1 MNLRNLR
8 TFDSLRQPAFRIYYL
23 STPGQWAAQSMQG
36 VVQSL
41 LLYRLT
47 GSTAKLGTMALASAA
62 AQIIVALYTGVLVDR
77 FSKKRLM
84 QIGQAITAMTSI
96 VITVCLATGILSKAH
111 PSSWWILVGMSAIQ
125 GMSGVL
131 LWSARASIIPE
142 LVSKDQVANATS
154 LTTIGLNICQLVAP
168 AFAGF
173 LIDKINPEVGLNF
186 EAAFL
191 TIVGFYLISIF
202 ITNFVPEGE
211 AAFSPRGHVISEMVE
226 GLRYI
231 RKNIMLLWIVIY
243 TMLSSMI
250 VFPLGVMMSVFS
262 DSILKVGGTGL
273 GLLQG
278 FSAAGALIT
287 VLIIASLAIKKRSLI
302 MLITGLVLGLAQAA
316 FAFST
321 SYPLSLLLMVFAGAG
336 TMGQITIAMIMLQT
350 NSDPAQRGR
359 VLSILSLGMG
369 ISGLMT
375 FGSGFVAEVIGIQRT
390 IGGLSLLLVGATILI
405 LFLVPKLRK
414 LD

>member
-142 LVSKDQVANATS
+142 LVSKDQVSNATS

-191 TIVGFYLISIF
+191 TIVGLYLISIF

-211 AAFSPRGHVISEMVE
+211 AASSPRGHMISDMVE

-287 VLIIASLAIKKRSLI
+287 VLVIASLAIKKRSLI

>member
-142 LVSKDQVANATS
+142 LVSKDQVSNATS

-191 TIVGFYLISIF
+191 TIVGLYLISIF

-211 AAFSPRGHVISEMVE
+211 AASSPRGHMISDMVE

-231 RKNIMLLWIVIY
+231 RTNIRLLWIVIY

-287 VLIIASLAIKKRSLI
+287 VLVIASLAIKKRSLI

>member
-142 LVSKDQVANATS
+142 LVSKDQVSNATS

-191 TIVGFYLISIF
+191 TIVGLYLISIF

-211 AAFSPRGHVISEMVE
+211 AASSPRGHMISDMVE

-250 VFPLGVMMSVFS
+250 VLPLGAMMSVFS